1 MRLRFF
7 AVPLLAFAAGAADA
21 AVVVDLSYVD
31 ANGPA
36 YQRFRTWVNQAVAGS
51 PGYAFSA
58 TDAAYAYRIS
68 GGNQYCQLAVQMVE
82 AQVATAEA
90 EIAAARR
97 PAVAA
102 DSYLEVG
109 DYIRDLSI
117 TYDWC
122 AAFTTPAQ
130 RTRWAAYA
138 QQAVWNVWNYQQASW
153 GGRAFP
159 WSGWSVSDPGN
170 NYHYS
175 FLEATMYWSLASNN
189 ATWRTFLETQKFP
202 QLVAYFAALPGG
214 GSAEGTAYGLS
225 HRRLFELY
233 RIWRDNTG
241 TNLGTQSAHL
251 EDSVDWWM
259 HATVPTM
266 DAVAPIGDQA
276 RVSYPEMYDYHR
288 NLVLQARVQTGD
300 AARRARAG
308 WWLGAISVP
317 QMTSGFNFRH
327 DLLSA
332 APGGSTAPTATWY
345 HATGTGA
352 LFARTD
358 WTPSAMWMSFMAGP
372 YNQSHAHQD
381 QGSFNL
387 FFAGDFQAV
396 TENVWSHSGIEQGS
410 EVHNLVRFVQNGTT
424 VRQRTGTT
432 SSMTVTPVAGGVSVD
447 ANLTPAFGTNAAVTN
462 WRRQL
467 VFANRLLT
475 VHDTFA
481 MGAGVQAVFQVNVP
495 VAPVVNGRTATAGAL
510 AMRVLQPADATITVL
525 DWRTVDASEYNSG
538 YRLDVRGSGNE
549 FVVELGQAGLL
560 FANGFE

>member
-175 FLEATMYWSLASNN
+175 FLEATMY
-189 ATWRTFLETQKFP
+189 
-202 QLVAYFAALPGG
+202 
-214 GSAEGTAYGLS
+214 
-225 HRRLFELY
+225 
-233 RIWRDNTG
+233 
-241 TNLGTQSAHL
+241 
-251 EDSVDWWM
+251 
-259 HATVPTM
+259 
-266 DAVAPIGDQA
+266 
-276 RVSYPEMYDYHR
+276 
-288 NLVLQARVQTGD
+288 
-300 AARRARAG
+300 
-308 WWLGAISVP
+308 
-317 QMTSGFNFRH
+317 
-327 DLLSA
+327 
-332 APGGSTAPTATWY
+332 
-345 HATGTGA
+345 
-352 LFARTD
+352 
-358 WTPSAMWMSFMAGP
+358 
-372 YNQSHAHQD
+372 
-381 QGSFNL
+381 
-387 FFAGDFQAV
+387 
-396 TENVWSHSGIEQGS
+396 
-410 EVHNLVRFVQNGTT
+410 
-424 VRQRTGTT
+424 
-432 SSMTVTPVAGGVSVD
+432 
-447 ANLTPAFGTNAAVTN
+447 
-462 WRRQL
+462 
-467 VFANRLLT
+467 
-475 VHDTFA
+475 
-481 MGAGVQAVFQVNVP
+481 
-495 VAPVVNGRTATAGAL
+495 
-510 AMRVLQPADATITVL
+510 
-525 DWRTVDASEYNSG
+525 
-538 YRLDVRGSGNE
+538 
-549 FVVELGQAGLL
+549 
-560 FANGFE
+560 